1 MARMDSR
8 MPKLLGA
15 ARSAAGDGGG
25 EALSLSEQIAVKLAE
40 SIVQDKYE
48 PGDRIHEVAVSER
61 FQVSRGPVREALR
74 ILEKKGLVSIQPRR
88 GAIVTKLTIEEVEDV
103 FEIRA
108 TLLGLAGRRAALK
121 GDKRLIAELRDQLG
135 ELQALLKL
143 DDSEAVAA
151 AYLAEVQDLNLKL
164 CAGTGSER
172 LAEIIFSLLYQTMR
186 YSRLGLSTTERR
198 KQSIRNWTRL
208 IERIEAGDAD
218 GAEKATQTLVNRS
231 KDMAV
236 KLLRKEAELGARG

>member
-1 MARMDSR
+1 
-8 MPKLLGA
+8 MPKSHGA
-15 ARSAAGDGGG
+15 IRPAVGGG
-25 EALSLSEQIAVKLAE
+25 GALSLSEQIAAQLAE
-40 SIVQDKYE
+40 SIAQDEYE

-74 ILEKKGLVSIQPRR
+74 ILEKEGLVSIQPRR

-108 TLLGLAGRRAALK
+108 MLLGLAGRRAALQ
-121 GDKRLIAELRDQLG
+121 GDKALVMELREQLAR
-135 ELQALLKL
+135 LQSLLER
-143 DDSEAVAA
+143 DDDEDVTD

-164 CAGTGSER
+164 CTRTGSKR
-172 LAEIIFSLLYQTMR
+172 LAELIFSLLHQTMR
-186 YSRLGLSTTERR
+186 YSRLGLSTVERR
-198 KQSIRNWTRL
+198 QQSIRNWTLL
-208 IERIEAGDAD
+208 IEHIATGDAD

-236 KLLRKEAELGARG
+236 RLLRKQAKSGAKD